1 MKVDIEELCKV
12 ANERL
17 KQMSQSNL
25 DGRYTSELSVSRVR
39 DYISKKLLDK
49 PLKEGIKAYY
59 TEHHLEQLLSLRQ
72 LQNDGLSDKYL
83 KKISDTT
90 TVSNDKQLQDEAMS
104 LIANITNTTT
114 NTNLFGSSNTS
125 LTRKSLL
132 QNVYDNS
139 VKENTI
145 DVSGYNISRTWQ
157 EFQLDKEGK
166 VILKI
171 EQGSTIKEKEVIM
184 QKIKSILFPGE
195 NI

>member
-83 KKISDTT
+83 KKISDAT

-104 LIANITNTTT
+104 LIASITNTTT

-132 QNVYDNS
+132 QNVYDNC

-171 EQGSTIKEKEVIM
+171 EQGTTIKEKEVIM